1 MSGFN
6 SDLKKE
12 IVNEVERALI
22 SRARAGT
29 LKSEVD
35 FIMGASSVMRIV
47 NIYLYEASEESSMDC
62 IPPMWLM
69 WAMSGRSIVEEIKEG
84 AQDD

>member
-6 SDLKKE
+6 SDLRKE
-12 IVNEVERALI
+12 IVNEVERALL
-22 SRARAGT
+22 SRERAGT

-47 NIYLYEASEESSMDC
+47 NMYLYEASEESSMDC

-69 WAMSGRSIVEEIKEG
+69 WAMSGRSIVQEIKEG
-84 AQDD
+84 VQDD